1 MERFTRLEDWF
12 CRHLEGVEASPDAR
26 AYLVSLFSSMRST
39 RDDMSR
45 ESIVLAF
52 AEARTT
58 GEFQKFQRI
67 GDWVVW
73 GMSFA
78 PESFETKEV
87 VIDLGRL
94 SYYACWR
101 MTNKEWRVYEEL
113 ADDLPRLTKDM
124 RRRLG
129 RPF

>member
-1 MERFTRLEDWF
+1 MERVTRLEDWF
-12 CRHLEGVEASPDAR
+12 CRSLEGVEASPDAR
-26 AYLVSLFSSMRST
+26 AYLVSLFASMKSAQE
-39 RDDMSR
+39 DLSR

-73 GMSFA
+73 CMSFA
-78 PESFETKEV
+78 PESIGAREL

-101 MTNKEWRVYEEL
+101 MTNKEWTVYEEL
-113 ADDLPRLTKDM
+113 ADNLPRLTKA
-124 RRRLG
+124 LG
-129 RPF
+129 RSLGRSF